1 VIVNS
6 NNILFGQVRMNDL
19 ENLFK
24 QLNLIVGFLDVSD
37 EDVYNQIKNHDRF
50 NLGVSIEDLYENS
63 FENYRNHITTSA
75 LILGISHFEDYITKI
90 IAKLLVMMPSSNKIK
105 VSISTFQEC
114 GNDYLRILGN
124 KQARKLT
131 FSEKIIFI
139 RKTYSDSD
147 TSQISEI
154 LNVNKIRNCLI
165 HNNGYADERLSPNFS
180 KGEKMALQVFAY
192 MRFCILRNMYS

>member
-1 VIVNS
+1 
-6 NNILFGQVRMNDL
+6 MNDL

-50 NLGVSIEDLYENS
+50 GLGVSIEDLYDNS

-75 LILGISHFEDYITKI
+75 FILGISHFEDYITKI
-90 IAKLLVMMPSSNKIK
+90 IAKLLVMNPRSNKIK
-105 VSISTFQEC
+105 VNISTFQEC

-124 KQARKLT
+124 EQARKLT
-131 FSEKIIFI
+131 FSEKVNFI
-139 RKTYSDSD
+139 KKTYSDYD
-147 TSQISEI
+147 TSKINEI
-154 LNVNKIRNCLI
+154 IYGNKIRNCLI

-180 KGEKMALQVFAY
+180 KGEKSVYHQEKLMD
-192 MRFCILRNMYS
+192 MD